1 MLLYFDNEVRSLVS
15 HAVTFFSLSSSDWE
29 DAVGQDGEGGGG
41 LGGGHHAAA
50 LQAADEAGVHADDEQ
65 SDWPGAADDDDTV
78 SVPG

>member
-1 MLLYFDNEVRSLVS
+1 M
-15 HAVTFFSLSSSDWE
+15 
-29 DAVGQDGEGGGG
+29 GQDGEGGGG

-50 LQAADEAGVHADDEQ
+50 LQAADEAGVHADGEQ